1 MTPLALAV
9 VAFAGLALAFVG
21 FALYRLQARGSDADP
36 RLAPLQA
43 ERDRL
48 AGELA
53 QALERAR
60 ADAEELGGL
69 RATAAAHL
77 RAQDEH
83 ARLQAQLEALRA
95 TLEDERVA
103 RASVAAELEDR
114 SVQLEA
120 VRSRVVQLDAEL
132 ATLRAEHAQA
142 TAHLEHSRR
151 QNDEMRAFVE
161 QAQVKLSDA
170 FAAMAGKVFA
180 ERGEQFEKNVRHAT
194 VQSKADIETLLKP
207 FAEQLNQFR
216 QRVDTVYGEEA
227 RERATLVGAVNELR
241 TLNQDMAAQ
250 AAALTRALKGN
261 AKVRGDWGEL
271 MLENVL
277 RGSGLE
283 EGQHYDRQK
292 SGSDDEGRVLRPD
305 VVVRLPGERC
315 VVVDSKVNLV
325 AWEEAMN
332 AETPDAQTDA
342 MRRHAV
348 GLRQHVR
355 DLADRNYPK
364 MMGETALEVTIA
376 FVPIEGALSAALGFD
391 ASLQSE
397 AFEKGVVFAS
407 PNTLMAVL
415 RVVERLWTRDRI
427 QKQARE
433 IGEAGGLLLDA
444 LTGFLAEFDRVGNR
458 LDDAHKA
465 YSDARNRLSESRQ
478 AVIPRA
484 RRLVALGARGKRKLA
499 EDLVPDV
506 EEFPALLGSE
516 ATPLLTEN

>member
-1 MTPLALAV
+1 MTPLALAII
-9 VAFAGLALAFVG
+9 AFAALALGFVG
-21 FALYRLQARGSDADP
+21 FALVRLQGRVVDP
-36 RLAPLQA
+36 RVAALQG

-48 AGELA
+48 AADLA
-53 QALERAR
+53 TLQARSR
-60 ADAEELGGL
+60 DDAEALGGL
-69 RATAAAHL
+69 RADAEARL
-77 RAQDEH
+77 RLQDEH
-83 ARLQAQLEALRA
+83 ARLRDSLDAVRA
-95 TLEDERVA
+95 SLEDERVA
-103 RASVAAELEDR
+103 RAAAIAELEDR
-114 SVQLEA
+114 N
-120 VRSRVVQLDAEL
+120 RQLDAVRTRN
-132 ATLRAEHAQA
+132 ATLEADVARWREEHAQA
-142 TAHLEHSRR
+142 TAHLEHARR
-151 QNDEMRAFVE
+151 QHDEMRTFVD
-161 QAQVKLSDA
+161 QAQAKLSDA
-170 FAAMAGKVFA
+170 FAQMAGKVFA

-207 FAEQLNQFR
+207 FAEQLHQFR
-216 QRVDTVYGEEA
+216 QRVDTVYSDEA

-250 AAALTRALKGN
+250 AAALTKALKGN

-283 EGQHYDRQK
+283 EGVHYERQK
-292 SGSDDEGRVLRPD
+292 QSSDDEGRVLRPD
-305 VVVRLPGERC
+305 VVVRLPGDRC

-332 AETPDAQTDA
+332 ADTPEQQTDA

-364 MMGETALEVTIA
+364 LMGENALEVTIA

-391 ASLQSE
+391 GALQGE

-444 LTGFLAEFDRVGNR
+444 LTSFLAEFDRVGSK
-458 LDDAHKA
+458 LDDASKA
-465 YSDARNRLSESRQ
+465 FLDARNRLSDSRQ

-484 RRLVALGARGKRKLA
+484 RRLVALGARGKRKVSDELLPELDEIA
-499 EDLVPDV
+499 VVVDGEPLQLVPGD
-506 EEFPALLGSE
+506 G
-516 ATPLLTEN
+516 